1 MNSDQYLGMSR
12 AITRRDFIGGVA
24 VTATGLGLTGRIAAD
39 NYQAYPPA
47 RTGMRGS
54 HPGSFNLMHELAF
67 NGSSPSGN
75 LISDKTPYDLVVV
88 GGGLSG
94 LSAAYFY
101 RVAKPNARILI
112 LDNHDDFGGHA
123 KRNEFFYQGKTYI
136 GFGGSQTL
144 EDPGQFS
151 KVTKNLLRELTVD
164 LSTFYDAFDQSFAGN
179 HGLRS
184 QVFFDK
190 EHYGVDRLVP
200 ITLNEYQDPSFAH
213 HANNVPLS
221 ERARAELLKLLTENQ
236 RSLRHL
242 NRRQRREFLG
252 SISIEQFLREH
263 LGCGDEVV
271 HLLGK
276 ISLNY
281 WALGI
286 DALSARDAVEMWLPG
301 FGGLLRQSDADEE
314 PYIFHFPDGNAS
326 LARLLVKKLIP
337 GITSA
342 DNMMDMVTARI
353 DYGALDQPDEGVRIR
368 LNSTVI
374 NVAEVRDNHGA
385 NIRIRYATDGQL
397 SEVYGKDCVLACYHR
412 AIPHICPALPAKQK
426 AALAQSVKGP
436 LVYTNVLVRNWH
448 ALKNLHVGKVYC
460 PNGLYHSIAMD
471 FPVSL
476 GGYEFAKTPDD
487 PVVLRLVH
495 VPYTRGTG
503 LSAKDQ
509 WRLGR
514 RQMMARSFA
523 DHERSIRQQLTS
535 ILEPGG
541 FNAKRDI
548 EAITVN
554 RWPHGYTYEYIPLW
568 DKYSGEGPHV
578 RARKTQGRIAIAG
591 SDSGG
596 SAYAQAAIDQAFRA
610 VRDLV

>member
-1 MNSDQYLGMSR
+1 MSSDLYLGMNR
-12 AITRRDFIGGVA
+12 AITRREFVAGVA
-24 VTATGLGLTGRIAAD
+24 VAAGGLGLSNRIVAD
-39 NYQAYPPA
+39 SYAAYPPA

-54 HPGSFNLMHELAF
+54 HPGSFDAMHELAF
-67 NGSSPSGN
+67 HGVSPSSN
-75 LISDKTPYDLVVV
+75 PRADTTPYDLVVV

-101 RVAKPNARILI
+101 RQAKPGARVLI

-123 KRNEFFYQGKTYI
+123 KRNEFSYHGKTYI
-136 GFGGSQTL
+136 GYGGSQSL
-144 EDPGQFS
+144 ESPGQFS
-151 KVTKNLLRELTVD
+151 NVAKKLLSELTVD
-164 LSTFYDAFDQSFAGN
+164 FAVFYDAFDQAFMRN

-184 QVFFDK
+184 QVFFDR

-200 ITLNEYQDPSFAH
+200 IRLNEYLDPGFVNEV
-213 HANNVPLS
+213 NNVPLS
-221 ERARAELLKLLTENQ
+221 KTARTELLNLMTTKQRPLTG
-236 RSLRHL
+236 L
-242 NRRQRREFLG
+242 NRRQRRELLG
-252 SISIEQFLREH
+252 NISIEQFLRKY

-276 ISLNY
+276 MTLNY

-286 DALSARDAVEMWLPG
+286 DALSALDAVDMWLPG
-301 FGGLLRQSDADEE
+301 FGGLLNRRDEDDE

-337 GITSA
+337 RITPA
-342 DNMMDMVTARI
+342 ANMKDMITARI
-353 DYGALDQPDEGVRIR
+353 DYEALDQLDEAVRIR

-374 NVAEVRDNHGA
+374 NVEEVLSGRNA
-385 NIRIRYATDGQL
+385 IVRIRYTRGGELYEARGTN
-397 SEVYGKDCVLACYHR
+397 CVLACYHR
-412 AIPHICPALPAKQK
+412 TIPHIFPTLPAKQK

-436 LVYTNVLVRNWH
+436 LVYTNVLLRNWH
-448 ALKNLHVGKVYC
+448 AMKNLGVRRAYC

-476 GGYEFAKTPDD
+476 GDYQFAKSPDD
-487 PVVLRLVH
+487 PVVLHLVH
-495 VPYTRGTG
+495 VPYTRDTG

-514 RQMMARSFA
+514 RHMMARSFA

-541 FNAKRDI
+541 FNARRDI

-568 DKYSGEGPHV
+568 DKRSGERPHV
-578 RARKTQGRIAIAG
+578 RARKTQGRVAIAG
-591 SDSGG
+591 SDSGA
-596 SAYAQAAIDQAFRA
+596 SAYADAAIDQAFRA
-610 VRDLV
+610 VNDLV